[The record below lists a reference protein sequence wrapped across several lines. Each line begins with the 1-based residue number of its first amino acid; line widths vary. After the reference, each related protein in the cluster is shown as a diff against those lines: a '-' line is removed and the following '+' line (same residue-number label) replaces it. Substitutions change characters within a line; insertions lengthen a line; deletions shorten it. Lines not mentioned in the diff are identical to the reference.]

1 MALLQCLT
9 LLTAEFSFPLSFVT
23 LSSAGPEYSQYYL
36 FVDTTPLKAY
46 FFFLFSIFVFH
57 EDLVVESKGGMLAEQ
72 VIAC

>member
-46 FFFLFSIFVFH
+46 FFSIFVFH

-72 VIAC
+72 VLAC